1 MASPGGQERGNVR
14 SLERGLAL
22 LLAMNRRKLASVVE
36 LARDTRLPRPTVYRL
51 LETLRQAGFVAYG
64 SSTDRFQLARQVRAL
79 SDGFVDDEWVTEIA
93 SPLMAEFTRELVWPV
108 ALMTF
113 DDGTMLVRETTH
125 QASTLS
131 IDYGMVGRRLP
142 VLRTAAGRAFL
153 AFTPDNERGAILEL
167 LNRSRATDDRYAQG
181 TQRLNIM
188 IEAVRAQ
195 GYATQ
200 EREINPRTSGIAVPI
215 RIDERVLGSIS
226 VIWIASALTMDEALR
241 RFIQPLLHLS
251 SRIATAMREGSVLTS
266 ARNGAATERYPGTVR
281 G

>member
-1 MASPGGQERGNVR
+1 MARQGGQERGSVR

-22 LLAMNRRKLASVVE
+22 LLAMNRRRLASVME
-36 LARDTRLPRPTVYRL
+36 LAHDTRLPRPTVYRL

-79 SDGFVDDEWVTEIA
+79 SDGFADDEWITEIA
-93 SPLMAEFTRELVWPV
+93 APLMAEFTRELVWPV

-113 DDGTMLVRETTH
+113 DEGTMLVRETTH

-142 VLRTAAGRAFL
+142 MLRTAAGRAFL
-153 AFTPDNERGAILEL
+153 AFAPDNERGAILEL
-167 LNRSRATDDRYAQG
+167 LNHSRATDDRYAQD
-181 TQRLNIM
+181 TQRLNVM
-188 IEAVRAQ
+188 IKAIQAK

-226 VIWIASALTMDEALR
+226 VIWIASALTMDEALQ
-241 RFIQPLLHLS
+241 RFVQPLLHLS
-251 SRIATAMREGSVLTS
+251 GHIVSAMRKGSVLTS
-266 ARNGAATERYPGTVR
+266 ARGGAATERFPGTAR